1 MTVSSLGAALGGLA
15 VLITSSVLETLD
27 AAARLSGTESDW
39 IDALGPDADRSAL
52 SILGFI
58 FSGVAATVTLIAYLV
73 VRDHVDGHL
82 SLETNSAITVST
94 IQ

>member
-1 MTVSSLGAALGGLA
+1 M
-15 VLITSSVLETLD
+15 
-27 AAARLSGTESDW
+27 
-39 IDALGPDADRSAL
+39 ADRSAL

-73 VRDHVDGHL
+73 VRDHMDGHL
-82 SLETNSAITVST
+82 SLDTNSAITVST